1 MKRYLLFAL
10 VGPLLGG
17 FCLLLVTTYQSGYW
31 SHPPSAAEIGK
42 LVSVFAMTLQYT
54 YLFGFLPALM
64 MAAIE
69 DILFHVR
76 SIGSALR
83 IVLVG
88 AIAFVLAAF
97 AYGSRGGDSGALQFI
112 LYGLV
117 GFVPAIVSAWL
128 VHRYVE
134 EPLPAPAT

>member
-10 VGPLLGG
+10 VGPFLGG

-31 SHPPSAAEIGK
+31 SHPPSVAEIGK

-64 MAAIE
+64 MAAVE
-69 DILFHVR
+69 DILFHVK

-83 IVLVG
+83 IILVG
-88 AIAFVLAAF
+88 AIAFVFAAL
-97 AYGSRGGDSGALQFI
+97 AYGSRGADSGALQFI

-117 GFVPAIVSAWL
+117 GFLPATVSAWL
-128 VHRYVE
+128 VNRYVE
-134 EPLPAPAT
+134 EPQSARAA

>member
-10 VGPLLGG
+10 VGPFLGG

-42 LVSVFAMTLQYT
+42 LISVFAMTLQYT

-83 IVLVG
+83 IVLVALAKGMRLDEHTAEG
-88 AIAFVLAAF
+88 AITVSVAAGSVRFIANGEDLFPLFEQLRRVL
-97 AYGSRGGDSGALQFI
+97 RVNR
-112 LYGLV
+112 V
-117 GFVPAIVSAWL
+117 GFG
-128 VHRYVE
+128 E
-134 EPLPAPAT
+134 